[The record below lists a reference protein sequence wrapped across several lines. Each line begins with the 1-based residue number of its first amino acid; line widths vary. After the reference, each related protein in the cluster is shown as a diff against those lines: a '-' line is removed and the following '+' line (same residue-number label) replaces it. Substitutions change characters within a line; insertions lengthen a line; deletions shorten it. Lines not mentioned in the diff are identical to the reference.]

1 MFSLNILKYKTTGS
15 YASMI
20 MSLPSYYREA
30 YDDFFK
36 LDIGKRR
43 EFVEKLNIEDSID
56 EYNEFFVSAP
66 HLRNAVRNL
75 LAFTSSSCYKGKLSS
90 GLKRFCTLLT
100 LSLIV
105 DSDFL
110 KRAHEIVKD
119 AEEEQSEKRRLEL
132 EEWKKHKAELLQKA
146 TEQYKEDK
154 KEEERKFREK
164 LEAPLQE

>member
-1 MFSLNILKYKTTGS
+1 MFSLNILQYKTTAS

-20 MSLPSYYREA
+20 MSLPSCYREA

-36 LDIGKRR
+36 LDIEKRR
-43 EFVEKLNIEDSID
+43 EFVEKLIVEDSID
-56 EYNEFFVSAP
+56 EYIEFFISAP
-66 HLRNAVRNL
+66 KLQNAVQNL
-75 LAFTSSSCYKGKLSS
+75 VAFTNSTKGKLSNV
-90 GLKRFCTLLT
+90 LKRFCTLLT

-110 KRAHEIVKD
+110 KKAHEIVKD
-119 AEEEQSEKRRLEL
+119 KEEEQSEKKRLEL

-146 TEQYKEDK
+146 SEQYKEDK
-154 KEEERKFREK
+154 KKEERKCREK

>member
-1 MFSLNILKYKTTGS
+1 MFSLNIIKYKTTGS
-15 YASMI
+15 YASVI
-20 MSLPSYYREA
+20 MSLPSCYREA

-36 LDIGKRR
+36 LDIDKRR
-43 EFVEKLNIEDSID
+43 QLVENLIVENSID
-56 EYNEFFVSAP
+56 KYDEFFSSAP
-66 HLRNAVRNL
+66 KLQIAVRNL
-75 LAFTSSSCYKGKLSS
+75 LAFTKSTKGHLSDV
-90 GLKRFCTLLT
+90 LKRFCTLLT

-110 KRAHEIVKD
+110 KKAHEIVKD
-119 AEEEQSEKRRLEL
+119 REEEQSEKRRLEL

-154 KEEERKFREK
+154 KEEERKCREK

>member
-1 MFSLNILKYKTTGS
+1 MFTLNILKYKTTAS

-20 MSLPSYYREA
+20 MSLPSCYREA

-36 LDIGKRR
+36 LDIEKRR
-43 EFVEKLNIEDSID
+43 EFVEKLIVEDSID
-56 EYNEFFVSAP
+56 KYIDFFILAPKLQIAVQNLIEFTA
-66 HLRNAVRNL
+66 R
-75 LAFTSSSCYKGKLSS
+75 TEGKLSKV
-90 GLKRFCTLLT
+90 LKRFCTLLT

-110 KRAHEIVKD
+110 KKAHEIVKD
-119 AEEEQSEKRRLEL
+119 AEEEQSEKKRLEL

-164 LEAPLQE
+164 VEAPLQE